1 MNIRRHADATLRV
14 AIGTVGDNCISC
26 FFFLVFVLL
35 NDGRIAGP
43 FSASPSPGG
52 GRAGPGCR
60 KTRPARVSRLVQC
73 RGLPSTP
80 GMGHRP
86 RRWLPNRVPLIWGA
100 GTEVPGCLHSGP
112 AAEAGV
118 VTRWPSPARWL
129 LGGHRGVG
137 RAALPSGSVATL
149 IPRGPPCTGIHP
161 GVMTFG
167 LRAIAAWADE
177 GKKQVSGKKC
187 SNLFE
192 GSGP

>member
-1 MNIRRHADATLRV
+1 MRMPHSVSLSV
-14 AIGTVGDNCISC
+14 QSGTIVLVV
-26 FFFLVFVLL
+26 FFLVFVLL

-73 RGLPSTP
+73 RGLPGTP

-177 GKKQVSGKKC
+177 GKKHVSGKKC